1 MHENEKA
8 KREAIKAYHD
18 EAERRIAFL
27 CWLYEE
33 KHRYEALTLC
43 TSYIDSFSQ
52 LIRWPSFESGKNF
65 VKTIID
71 FGGNPL
77 MELIHPLQA
86 IRKFERM
93 KSFWKSIAIKIQNVF
108 PGPEYELLSEK
119 DFLEKL
125 TTKLTPEELQ
135 KLKPECW
142 RGTFAAI
149 AYYFLRN
156 PSIHDFGAAELSFSK
171 ATYQGNI
178 ISGMGFR
185 ELHEILKNIHQ
196 NLRHR
201 SESNNQWFGNDKIVG
216 IKA

>member
-1 MHENEKA
+1 MDENDKA
-8 KREAIKAYHD
+8 KREFIKAYHD
-18 EAERRIAFL
+18 NAESRIAFL
-27 CWLYEE
+27 CWLHAE
-33 KHRYEALTLC
+33 KHQYEALTFC

-52 LIRWPSFESGKNF
+52 LLCWPSFESGKNF
-65 VKTIID
+65 VQTVID

-86 IRKFERM
+86 IRTFESM
-93 KSFWKSIAIKIQNVF
+93 KSFWKSIAKKIQNVF
-108 PGPEYELLSEK
+108 PGPEYELISEK
-119 DFLEKL
+119 EFLAKL
-125 TTKLTPEELQ
+125 TNKLTPEELQ
-135 KLKPECW
+135 KLKFECW

-156 PSIHDFGAAELSFSK
+156 PSIHNFGAAELSFSK

-185 ELHEILKNIHQ
+185 ALHEIVKNIHQ
-196 NLRHR
+196 ELRRR

-216 IKA
+216 INA